1 MKNDFPLFKNMKLY
15 GFTELSEEELTYVL
29 SGIFGEPVGKIG
41 IRIYN
46 QNGNIIY
53 VEDSDGYW
61 KKYEY
66 DDNVNRIYWENSK
79 GDWRKYEYDNNG
91 NIIYKE
97 DSNGNIYDK
106 R

>member
-29 SGIFGEPVGKIG
+29 SGIFGEPVRIRG

-46 QNGNIIY
+46 QNGKHIY
-53 VEDSDGYW
+53 REYSDGFW
-61 KKYEY
+61 SKYEY
-66 DDNVNRIYWENSK
+66 NDNGNMLYSENSY
-79 GDWRKYEYDNNG
+79 GEIYDN
-91 NIIYKE
+91 
-97 DSNGNIYDK
+97 